1 MTNVYS
7 LQIYEIYREK
17 RYGFFFFH
25 RKKRKRRARF
35 RRGGSDF
42 RETGLRLNEAGREW
56 DDTTHPRPRKSKCEN
71 AL

>member
-25 RKKRKRRARF
+25 RKKRKRRAQF
-35 RRGGSDF
+35 RRVVLIL
-42 RETGLRLNEAGREW
+42 EKQVCA
-56 DDTTHPRPRKSKCEN
+56 
-71 AL
+71 